1 MEATNKNKLLNKI
14 IEERKGMYCHA
25 IEVTYKYEIESII
38 EAVFDT
44 YESEDITETDIF
56 YFFDSI
62 EVYHLEDEELT
73 EEQNKQNE
81 EEVYNFNFEE
91 YINPTI

>member
-1 MEATNKNKLLNKI
+1 METTNKNKLLYKI
-14 IEERKGMYCHA
+14 VEERKGLYCHA
-25 IEVTYKYEIESII
+25 IEVTDKYNLQSII

-44 YESEDITETDIF
+44 YESEEITATDIF

-62 EVYHLEDEELT
+62 EVYHLTDDELT
-73 EEQNKQNE
+73 EEQNEENE
-81 EEVYNFNFEE
+81 KEVYNFNFKE

>member
-1 MEATNKNKLLNKI
+1 METTNKNKLINKI
-14 IEERKGMYCHA
+14 VEERNGHYVHA
-25 IEVTYKYEIESII
+25 IEVINVYEIESII

-44 YESEDITETDIF
+44 YESEEITATDIF

-62 EVYHLEDEELT
+62 EVYHLEDQEMT

-81 EEVYNFNFEE
+81 EKVYNFNFEE
-91 YINPTI
+91 YINPTL

>member
-1 MEATNKNKLLNKI
+1 MEATDKNKLLNKI
-14 IEERKGMYCHA
+14 IEERKGNYCHV
-25 IEVTYKYEIESII
+25 IEVTDKYNIECII

-44 YESEDITETDIF
+44 YESEEITEIDIF

-73 EEQNKQNE
+73 EEENKQNE

-91 YINPTI
+91 YIKPTI

>member
-1 MEATNKNKLLNKI
+1 MEATDKNKLLNKI
-14 IEERKGMYCHA
+14 IAERKGNYCHV
-25 IEVTYKYEIESII
+25 IEVTDKYNIECII

-44 YESEDITETDIF
+44 YESEEITDTDIF

-73 EEQNKQNE
+73 EEENKQNE

-91 YINPTI
+91 YIKPTI

>member
-1 MEATNKNKLLNKI
+1 METTDKNKLFNKI
-14 IEERKGMYCHA
+14 VEERKGLYCHA
-25 IEVTYKYEIESII
+25 IEVTDKYNIESII

-44 YESEDITETDIF
+44 YESEEITDTDIF

-73 EEQNKQNE
+73 EEQNKENE
-81 EEVYNFNFEE
+81 QEVYNFNFEE
-91 YINPTI
+91 YINPTL

>member
-1 MEATNKNKLLNKI
+1 METTDKNKLFNKI
-14 IEERKGMYCHA
+14 VEERKGHYFHA
-25 IEVTYKYEIESII
+25 IEVKDKYDIESII

-44 YESEDITETDIF
+44 YESEEITETDIF

-73 EEQNKQNE
+73 EEQNRQNE

-91 YINPTI
+91 YINPTL

>member
-1 MEATNKNKLLNKI
+1 METTDKNKLFNKI
-14 IEERKGMYCHA
+14 VKERKGLYCHA
-25 IEVTYKYEIESII
+25 IEVTDKYNIESII

-44 YESEDITETDIF
+44 YESEEITDTDIF
-56 YFFDSI
+56 YFFDTI

-73 EEQNKQNE
+73 EEQNRQNE

-91 YINPTI
+91 YINPTL